1 MGISGESE
9 GRTLLLGNHAL
20 MQAQNI
26 RYGREADAL
35 VQSQAGKGVT
45 PVMLAVDGN
54 IAAILSVRDPLRGD
68 SVSALA
74 RLHKQGYRLVM
85 LTGDNRSNRPGLSL
99 KAGLMK

>member
-26 RYGREADAL
+26 STAGEADAL

-54 IAAILSVRDPLRGD
+54 IAAILSIRDPLRED

-74 RLHKQGYRLVM
+74 RLHKQGLPS
-85 LTGDNRSNRPGLSL
+85 GDADRGQRSNRPGYRQRSRD
-99 KAGLMK
+99 